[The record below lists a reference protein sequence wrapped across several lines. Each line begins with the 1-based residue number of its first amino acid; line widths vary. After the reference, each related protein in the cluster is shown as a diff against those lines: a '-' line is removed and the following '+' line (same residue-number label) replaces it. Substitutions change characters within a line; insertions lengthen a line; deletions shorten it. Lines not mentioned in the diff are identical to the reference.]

1 MISASVIAAAPTG
14 VDTRTCSPH
23 GARTADLDL
32 TGRKRNRDA
41 GSEERKADC
50 SIYSR
55 GRSDAI
61 AWTNGSFRL
70 LRHTPHTRNALRK
83 GGYPSG
89 NLGRYDVC
97 SSALYSFFSPS
108 APHIGRYSEKARGPA
123 IFPERER
130 LLRGAG
136 GLHIDRGVGAISG
149 PFCLPRGRMVI
160 PRSVFFLGAL
170 CSNVAPAK

>member
-55 GRSDAI
+55 GRSDTI
-61 AWTNGSFRL
+61 AWTNVSFRL

-108 APHIGRYSEKARGPA
+108 APHIGRFSEKARGPA

-130 LLRGAG
+130 LVRRQQALPAFPLYLPKVYAPPAPGFALSQVNGTFRGKECRGLRNQ
-136 GLHIDRGVGAISG
+136 L
-149 PFCLPRGRMVI
+149 L
-160 PRSVFFLGAL
+160 
-170 CSNVAPAK
+170 